1 MRCLQV
7 QARTLERVA
16 AADERSGAETRF
28 VPTDELEAGGSRLV
42 PWDEALEH
50 EIDLPELALL
60 PLAAASAQVEFVL
73 PAARDTELVRDTHDC
88 VIGRVTRVREE
99 VRGRVR
105 ACAFWA
111 EGPADLLQLAVTVE
125 NTTDWFEPGSTREVV
140 TRHSIVAAHT
150 MLAIEGGRFVSL
162 LDPPAD
168 AAGAVAGCTNAG
180 AFPVLVGAP
189 GATDLVL
196 SSPII
201 LYDYPAIAPESPG
214 DLYDSTEIDEI
225 LALRVLTLT
234 DDEKAEAR
242 ATDRR
247 AAAIV
252 DRCDAMD
259 TADFAHLHGTM
270 RPFSFNAPAPEP
282 AATRAARARA
292 AMVGPGCRRVGRSR
306 CRRGAHCR
314 HRCAQGNVG
323 SPPPR
328 PPGRR
333 ARHVP
338 RRAHGHGRRGV
349 PRCRRQR
356 PCRGDA
362 GRRPRGRGLRVA
374 EAVLV
379 LRARRDRTAAPLRV
393 DAMTRT
399 LVAGIG
405 NIFFGDDG
413 FGVAV
418 AERLARE
425 PMPAGARV
433 EDFGIR
439 GVHLAYELLDGYDA
453 LVLVDAIA
461 LDGDPPGTLA
471 LLEIDGPDR
480 SGAPTDLVT
489 PVVDAHTMSP
499 DVVLGLL
506 AGLGGTVGRV
516 YVVGC
521 QPETLDDGIGLSASV
536 AASVDAAARMVHD
549 LLADV
554 DAVETDAPNLTVK
567 EGIRT

>member
-1 MRCLQV
+1 MSARSELDAFADARAVADAVLYEGYVLYPYRASARKNQMRWQFGVIVPPRYQETDASERSSMRTECIVDPGAMDKTPRVHARVRCLQV

-60 PLAAASAQVEFVL
+60 PLAAASAQVEFAL
-73 PAARDTELVRDTHDC
+73 PAARDTELVRDAHDC

-99 VRGRVR
+99 VRGRLR

-252 DRCDAMD
+252 DRCDDMD
-259 TADFAHLHGTM
+259 TADFAQLHGTM
-270 RPFSFNAPAPEP
+270 RPFSFDAPAPERAAPAP
-282 AATRAARARA
+282 AA
-292 AMVGPGCRRVGRSR
+292 P
-306 CRRGAHCR
+306 
-314 HRCAQGNVG
+314 G
-323 SPPPR
+323 SPWWDPGVDGSVDPDVDAVHIAGVDVR
-328 PPGRR
+328 KGASVRLHPGRR
-333 ARHVP
+333 A
-338 RRAHGHGRRGV
+338 
-349 PRCRRQR
+349 
-356 PCRGDA
+356 
-362 GRRPRGRGLRVA
+362 
-374 EAVLV
+374 
-379 LRARRDRTAAPLRV
+379 
-393 DAMTRT
+393 
-399 LVAGIG
+399 
-405 NIFFGDDG
+405 
-413 FGVAV
+413 
-418 AERLARE
+418 
-425 PMPAGARV
+425 
-433 EDFGIR
+433 
-439 GVHLAYELLDGYDA
+439 
-453 LVLVDAIA
+453 
-461 LDGDPPGTLA
+461 
-471 LLEIDGPDR
+471 
-480 SGAPTDLVT
+480 
-489 PVVDAHTMSP
+489 DAHDMF
-499 DVVLGLL
+499 L
-506 AGLGGTVGRV
+506 AGLTATVAAVFRDVDGNDHV
-516 YVVGC
+516 AV
-521 QPETLDDGIGLSASV
+521 TLDDDP
-536 AASVDAAARMVHD
+536 AAEVFEWQKRY
-549 LLADV
+549 LYF
-554 DAVETDAPNLTVK
+554 APEEIEPLRRSESTP
-567 EGIRT
+567 